1 MNIQCSAE
9 EIAA

>member
-9 EIAA
+9 EIVA